1 MTILL
6 YITSLSVFMWFFYAI
21 WAWYIGVIPLLIALY
36 IIIMSS
42 KDYRKHAEIES
53 TQRQTY
59 SIYIAW
65 LAILA
70 GFVGV
75 AQFFSDNTV
84 QIWLRVMGINIIGW
98 IWSYMLS
105 YNDGKQMAQTWY
117 YAAILYIL
125 RQASYSTDRVGLRD
139 IIGMLWVLT
148 LGIVWFI
155 VWVIGHRRS
164 IESYMWYVIFVLT
177 GWSIM
182 IAIGNYF
189 TDTYAILLIDSFLV
203 LGLSVWLYYS
213 MQYHIPSSH
222 EIKKVSVRRILAGE
236 RITKNKQIPQQSK
249 FLEQLYY
256 FVAGMP
262 LWTRYGIEAINCALV
277 VITIILYLS
286 NIANTASQRHQVVY
300 RSIIGLF
307 VGTALI
313 LKRIG
318 FTSIMQK
325 VTLFAVINYAIY
337 LTLYTIFDGAMG
349 AITRWAIVRNILSSI
364 VIFYGPSSFLADI
377 LEKQDYIYWIVMTV
391 AGLCINIYLLWLTSL
406 AGQLIFSIVFIYC
419 GVQWLLLYYGI
430 RHIQQLE

>member
-6 YITSLSVFMWFFYAI
+6 YITGLSVFMWFFYAI
-21 WAWYIGVIPLLIALY
+21 WAWYIGIIPLLIALY
-36 IIIMSS
+36 IVIMSS

-59 SIYIAW
+59 SIYVAW

-84 QIWLRVMGINIIGW
+84 QIGLRVMGINIFWRIA
-98 IWSYMLS
+98 SYMFS
-105 YNDGKQMAQTWY
+105 YNDGKNMTQTWY
-117 YAAILYIL
+117 YAAILYVL
-125 RQASYSTDRVGLRD
+125 VQASYSTDWYGLWDIVGL
-139 IIGMLWVLT
+139 LWVLT
-148 LGIVWFI
+148 LGIVGFI
-155 VWVIGHRRS
+155 AGVVGHRRN
-164 IESYMWYVIFVLT
+164 IESYMRYLLFVLT

-203 LGLSVWLYYS
+203 LGLSIALYYS
-213 MQYHIPSSH
+213 MQYHIPTSH

-236 RITKNKQIPQQSK
+236 RITKNKQIPQKSK
-249 FLEQLYY
+249 FLTQLYY
-256 FVAGMP
+256 FVSGMP
-262 LWTRYGIEAINCALV
+262 LWTRYGIEAINCGLV

-286 NIANTASQRHQVVY
+286 NIANTVSQRHQIVY
-300 RSIIGLF
+300 RAIIGLF
-307 VGTALI
+307 VTTALI

-318 FTSIMQK
+318 FTSVMQK

-337 LTLYTIFDGAMG
+337 LTLYTLFDGAMG
-349 AITRWAIVRNILSSI
+349 AITRWAIVWNIVSSI
-364 VIFYGPSSFLADI
+364 FIFYGPSSFLADI
-377 LEKQDYIYWIVMTV
+377 LQKQDYVYWIVMTV
-391 AGLCINIYLLWLTSL
+391 AGLCINIYLLGLTSL

-419 GVQWLLLYYGI
+419 GVQGLLLYYGI
-430 RHIQQLE
+430 KHIQQLE

>member
-6 YITSLSVFMWFFYAI
+6 YITGLSVFMRFFYAVG
-21 WAWYIGVIPLLIALY
+21 ARYIGAIPLLIALY

-59 SIYIAW
+59 SIYVAW

-70 GFVGV
+70 WFVGV
-75 AQFFSDNTV
+75 TQFFSDNTV
-84 QIWLRVMGINIIGW
+84 QIWLRVMGINIFWW
-98 IWSYMLS
+98 IASYIFS
-105 YNDGKQMAQTWY
+105 YNDGKHLSQTWY
-117 YAAILYIL
+117 YAAILYVL
-125 RQASYSTDRVGLRD
+125 VQASYSTDWYGLRD
-139 IIGMLWVLT
+139 IVGLLWVLT
-148 LGIVWFI
+148 LGIVGFI
-155 VWVIGHRRS
+155 IGVIGHRRN
-164 IESYMWYVIFVLT
+164 IESYMRYLLFVLT

-203 LGLSVWLYYS
+203 LGLSIWLYYS
-213 MQYHIPSSH
+213 MQYHIPTSQ

-249 FLEQLYY
+249 LLAQLYY
-256 FVAGMP
+256 FVSGMP

-277 VITIILYLS
+277 IITIIIYLS
-286 NIANTASQRHQVVY
+286 NIANTASQWHQIVY

-307 VGTALI
+307 VTTALI

-318 FTSIMQK
+318 FTSVMQK

-337 LTLYTIFDGAMG
+337 LTLYTIFDGAIW
-349 AITRWAIVRNILSSI
+349 AITRWAIVRNIMSSI
-364 VIFYGPSSFLADI
+364 FIFYGPSSFLADI
-377 LEKQDYIYWIVMTV
+377 LQKQDYIYWIVMTV
-391 AGLCINIYLLWLTSL
+391 AGLCINIYLLGLTSL
-406 AGQLIFSIVFIYC
+406 AGQLIFSLVFIYC
-419 GVQWLLLYYGI
+419 GVQGLLLYYGI
-430 RHIQQLE
+430 KHIQQLE